1 MKSKAYTVRLNL
13 DVAAENNLYNLLKA
27 DSKNYRSEAECI
39 KSKLIEYYNN
49 GDDGL
54 EEILLRTQNAL
65 IEKMYDTCLKIIGS
79 VGGIRVSNITD
90 IEQDEE
96 TILPKASDEFPDE
109 LNDVLEFLAS

>member
-1 MKSKAYTVRLNL
+1 MKN
-13 DVAAENNLYNLLKA
+13 AAFTIRFNNEIEADRNLLYMLKS
-27 DSKNYRSEAECI
+27 DSKGYRSTSECI
-39 KSKLIEYYNN
+39 KSKLIEYYSN
-49 GDDGL
+49 GDDEL

-65 IEKMYDTCLKIIGS
+65 MEKMYDTCLKIIGS

-90 IEQDEE
+90 MEQDEG